1 MIQKMQQIF
10 RKFVHASITRLR
22 AETDALVNNRGQV
35 GLDELQRRNR
45 FPANPFH
52 QFFRSYPRKRRGF
65 CNKLIKR
72 HPKRILIAGKGIDSM
87 HQPLRGHIPQRSA
100 LSSFLLN
107 NFISLLKQKSKSKI
121 ADVYFPRFI
130 QQQVRRFD
138 IAVQNA
144 AAVGVRNRPG
154 GLEANAGRLPGGTCF
169 LSS

>member
-1 MIQKMQQIF
+1 
-10 RKFVHASITRLR
+10 
-22 AETDALVNNRGQV
+22 
-35 GLDELQRRNR
+35 
-45 FPANPFH
+45 
-52 QFFRSYPRKRRGF
+52 
-65 CNKLIKR
+65 
-72 HPKRILIAGKGIDSM
+72 M

-107 NFISLLKQKSKSKI
+107 NFISPLKQKSKSKI

-154 GLEANAGRLPGGTCF
+154 GLEAMRAISYGLLNSHPSRLLP
-169 LSS
+169 SINSIA

>member
-1 MIQKMQQIF
+1 
-10 RKFVHASITRLR
+10 
-22 AETDALVNNRGQV
+22 
-35 GLDELQRRNR
+35 
-45 FPANPFH
+45 
-52 QFFRSYPRKRRGF
+52 
-65 CNKLIKR
+65 
-72 HPKRILIAGKGIDSM
+72 M

-107 NFISLLKQKSKSKI
+107 NFISPLKQKSKSKI

-154 GLEANAGRLPGGTCF
+154 GLEANAGYLIRITEFTSVQTLAFYQLHRIITTSRTARGTENSDNIGMMKPGNHMRLMLKQAALGGILQQQRRQQLDGHFSIEGQLQRFKYHPHTAAA
-169 LSS
+169 